1 MSGVGRRLGIDLG
14 DRRIGLAVAVD
25 DAPPRGLPTMMRAER
40 ASADALRL
48 AVICGEQR
56 IERLVIGLPL
66 HSDGR
71 ASTQGEKTLRWAD
84 EIARHLR
91 LPVMFIDER
100 YSSERAKERVGRQ
113 GGGAGGG
120 EPGPRR
126 RAAYRASI
134 DQAAAELILEDE
146 ADPSL
151 HVDPGLIR
159 ARGEA

>member
-25 DAPPRGLPTMMRAER
+25 DAPPHGLPTMMRAER
-40 ASADALRL
+40 ASADAERI
-48 AVICGEQR
+48 AVICGEHR

-71 ASTQGEKTLRWAD
+71 TSAQGEKTLSWAD
-84 EIARHLR
+84 QVARSLR
-91 LPVMFIDER
+91 LPVTFIDER

-151 HVDPGLIR
+151 HIDPGLIR
-159 ARGEA
+159 AGGKR

>member
-1 MSGVGRRLGIDLG
+1 MNREGRRLGIDLG

-25 DAPPRGLPTMMRAER
+25 DASPRGLPTMMRAER
-40 ASADALRL
+40 ASADAARL
-48 AVICGEQR
+48 AVICKEQR

-66 HSDGR
+66 HSDGS
-71 ASTQGEKTLRWAD
+71 ASAQGEKTIRWAD
-84 EIARHLR
+84 EIGRILQ
-91 LPVMFIDER
+91 LPTRFIDER
-100 YSSERAKERVGRQ
+100 YSSARAAERVGRQ

-146 ADPSL
+146 ADPGL
-151 HVDPGLIR
+151 HVDPGLTR
-159 ARGEA
+159 AGGVE

>member
-1 MSGVGRRLGIDLG
+1 MSAAGRRLGIDLG

-25 DAPPRGLPTMMRAER
+25 DVPPRGLPTMSRAAR
-40 ASADALRL
+40 VNADAARL
-48 AVICGEQR
+48 AVICSELR
-56 IERLVIGLPL
+56 MDRLVIGLPL

-84 EIARHLR
+84 EVAGHLR
-91 LPVMFIDER
+91 LPVTFIDER
-100 YSSERAKERVGRQ
+100 YSSERARERVGRQ

-120 EPGPRR
+120 EPGRR
-126 RAAYRASI
+126 RRMAYRASI

>member
-1 MSGVGRRLGIDLG
+1 MSRGGRRLGIDLG

-25 DAPPRGLPTMMRAER
+25 DAPPRGLPTMIRAER
-40 ASADALRL
+40 ATSDAARL

-71 ASTQGEKTLRWAD
+71 ASSQGEKTLKWTD
-84 EIARHLR
+84 VVARHLG
-91 LPVMFIDER
+91 LPVTFIDER

-151 HVDPGLIR
+151 HVDQGLIR
-159 ARGEA
+159 AGRAK